1 MPDILFD
8 HFCGHFVSY
17 TRSIVSGAP
26 KMTAPQL
33 LLYLRKFLKDNF
45 GRNRLKN
52 THNLSGR
59 PLWSRRDKQM
69 HMIRHQLHG
78 QYLKIVLLSNL
89 VEKLFDTVLYRTK
102 QKGFAIFR
110 YPNQMIFQIAD
121 CMMSSFRHDRRIS
134 YRKSQCPP
142 SADSLYIPDLPVGVL
157 QA

>member
-8 HFCGHFVSY
+8 HFCGDLVSH

-33 LLYLRKFLKDNF
+33 LLHLRELLKDDF

-52 THNLSGR
+52 THYLSRR
-59 PLWSRRDKQM
+59 PLWSCRDKQM
-69 HMIRHQLHG
+69 HMIRHQLHR
-78 QYLKIVLLSNL
+78 QYLKIVLFRNF
-89 VEKLFDTVLYRTK
+89 VEKFFDSFLYRAK

-110 YPNQMIFQIAD
+110 YPNQMIFQIVD
-121 CMMSSFRHDRRIS
+121 CMMSSFRHARRIS
-134 YRKSQCPP
+134 YRKSLCPP
-142 SADSLYIPDLPVGVL
+142 LVDSLYIPDLPVGVL